1 MKNEA
6 VKQQKKLPWY
16 RRLTYGGSQEV
27 GVEEEKPAEKPRL
40 EKKGSAEK
48 KLILRFK
55 RNHG

>member
-6 VKQQKKLPWY
+6 KKQKGKPWY

-27 GVEEEKPAEKPRL
+27 SVEEEKPAEKPIL

-55 RNHG
+55 RIQG